1 MDNVQHAIVKEKAIE
16 VLTNAASAQGIT
28 ASAQLTDNYNR
39 IWARDVVVTGLA
51 ILTNELTELYEPFH
65 TSLKQLQKAAAN
77 NGQIPSNISVDHT
90 GFIQAVS
97 FGGPV
102 GRTDCNFW
110 WMIGSIAYLQQH
122 IDEAFKN
129 IVYAQSEKIIAIADT
144 WEFNH
149 KGLMYLP
156 VSSNWADEY
165 VTGGYVLYDQL
176 LRFWALSLAG
186 DFYEKPEWTSKAA
199 EIKLKLK
206 QHFCFEM
213 PTTNAL
219 FTESQKQQVNHFDI
233 TAHFLSSFS
242 PTQLIQKYDSWS
254 IALMLMLDIP
264 SAETKNKLIDVIQS
278 AFETYGNKGIPAFW
292 PPIVPG
298 DELYAQLTSNYS
310 YRFKN
315 KPGHF
320 HNGGIWPV
328 TNGFL
333 ITALFC
339 SNAVDAAILLQ
350 SALEKNLCK
359 NLNNHPFAEY
369 FDLENGAPNGV
380 SQLCFSASGYLL
392 ANKAKHDVLQIKKV
406 LGLKD
411 TSAEISGCST
421 AENLAKDIYNH
432 IAIDNN
438 KVMVVSIAGESG
450 CGKTTLSVNLKK
462 TLEANGHHV
471 FILHQDDY
479 FKLPPR
485 KNHEQRLIDFNHIG
499 TDEVE
504 LGTLDK
510 DIHIIKNKL
519 ANSLLIPVMNWA
531 SDTKEIEEK
540 SIGNTNIIL
549 VDGTYTSLL
558 KNVDIRIFMNANY
571 QSTKTKRIA
580 RNREVV
586 TDFIERVLHK
596 ESDIIQQHQH
606 MADIIIDEQY
616 SIIYR

>member
-1 MDNVQHAIVKEKAIE
+1 MKEKAID
-16 VLTNAASAQGIT
+16 VLTKAASVQGIT

-39 IWARDVVVTGLA
+39 IWARDLVVSGLA
-51 ILTNELTELYEPFH
+51 ILTNELTELYEPFQ
-65 TSLKQLQKAAAN
+65 TSLKQLQKASAN

-102 GRTDCNFW
+102 GRADCNFW
-110 WMIGSIAYLQQH
+110 WMIGSVAYLQQQ
-122 IDEAFKN
+122 IDEAFKE
-129 IVYAQSEKIIAIADT
+129 IVYAQSEKIIALANT

-165 VTGGYVLYDQL
+165 ITGGYVLYDQL
-176 LRFWALSLAG
+176 LRYWALTLAG
-186 DFYEKPEWTSKAA
+186 DFFEKSEWSAKAA

-213 PTTNAL
+213 PTINSL
-219 FTESQKQQVNHFDI
+219 FTESQKQEVNHFDI
-233 TAHFLSSFS
+233 AEHFLSSFS
-242 PTQLIQKYDSWS
+242 PTQLIQKYDCWS
-254 IALMLMLDIP
+254 IALLLMLDIP
-264 SAETKNKLIDVIQS
+264 SKETKNKLIDLIQNT
-278 AFETYGNKGIPAFW
+278 FETYGNKGIPAFW

-298 DELYAQLTSNYS
+298 DEFYAQLTSNYS

-339 SNAVDAAILLQ
+339 SNAVETAILLH
-350 SALEKNLCK
+350 SALENNLSKNLIK
-359 NLNNHPFAEY
+359 HPFAEY
-369 FDLENGAPNGV
+369 FDLENGEPNGV

-392 ANKAKHDVLQIKKV
+392 ANKTKHDVSQIKKV

-411 TSAEISGCST
+411 KSAEISDCAT

-432 IAIDNN
+432 IATDKH

-450 CGKTTLSVNLKK
+450 CGKTTLSINLKK
-462 TLEANGHHV
+462 TLEADGNHV

-479 FKLPPR
+479 FKLPP
-485 KNHEQRLIDFNHIG
+485 KENHEQRLIDFNHIG
-499 TDEVE
+499 THEVE
-504 LGTLDK
+504 LETLDN
-510 DIHIIKNKL
+510 DIYIIKNKIG
-519 ANSLLIPVMNWA
+519 NSLQIPVMNWA
-531 SDTKEIEEK
+531 SDTKEFEEK
-540 SIGNTNIIL
+540 SIGDTNIIL

-586 TDFIERVLHK
+586 NDFIESVLKK
-596 ESDIIQQHQH
+596 ESDIIQQHLH
-606 MADIIIDEQY
+606 MADIIIDENY
-616 SIIYR
+616 TISYR